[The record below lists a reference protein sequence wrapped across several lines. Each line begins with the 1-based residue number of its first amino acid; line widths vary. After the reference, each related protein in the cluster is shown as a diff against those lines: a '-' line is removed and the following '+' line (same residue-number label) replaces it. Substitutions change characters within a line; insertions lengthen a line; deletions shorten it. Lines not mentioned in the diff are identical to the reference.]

1 MANFIEAIGSMPLK
15 NKAIILAV
23 LVIAVASIV
32 LLFSMS
38 QQADYHLLYANL
50 SEGDSGPIAQKLKE
64 LKIPYRVE
72 AGGILVPS
80 DKVYEVRLQLAAQG
94 LPHGGGI
101 GFELFDKTDFGT
113 TDFVQKL
120 NYRRA
125 MQGELSRTIMSLS
138 EVEQCRVHL
147 AIPEKTLFNQA
158 DNRPSASVLVKLRSG
173 RTLAQNQVQGIVHMV
188 SSSVE
193 GLNPKDVTV
202 VDARGEMLTR
212 PGDDAAVGLSS
223 SQLEYQ
229 RNFEKE
235 IESRVVGILE
245 PVIGKSKLRARVTAN
260 LDFTRSEKTEEK
272 YDPDGQVV
280 RSEQKQLEKTTA
292 AGSGGVPGVASNIPG
307 KAAAPQ
313 VSASQNQS
321 QKQHDTT
328 NYEISKVT
336 SHVVNPTG
344 MLKRLSVAVLVD
356 GVEAADK
363 DAKDAKEKKYTP
375 RSGDDL
381 KRYEELVKNAI
392 GFTADRGDEVK
403 VINMQFEGIPKEEI
417 APTPVNYMYY
427 VTTAAKFLVPLIGV
441 LLLYML
447 ILKPLVRTVSSPP
460 RSASQPQGELPF
472 PQTVAQ
478 LEQAMKAQG
487 VPMEQEVIDWA
498 KKNPQQAASLIKGWL
513 EAR

>member
-1 MANFIEAIGSMPLK
+1 MANIIEGIGAMPLK
-15 NKAIILAV
+15 NKAIVLAV
-23 LVIAVASIV
+23 LIIAVASIV
-32 LLFSMS
+32 LLFSWS

-125 MQGELSRTIMSLS
+125 LQGELSRTIMSLS

-147 AIPEKTLFNQA
+147 AIPEKTLFNQV

-188 SSSVE
+188 SSSIE
-193 GLNPKDVTV
+193 GMNPKDVTV
-202 VDARGEMLTR
+202 VDARGDMLTR

-229 RNFEKE
+229 RNLEKE

-272 YDPDGQVV
+272 YDPDGQVI

-292 AGSGGVPGVASNIPG
+292 AGTGGVPGVASNIPG

-313 VSASQNQS
+313 ASGSQNQS

-356 GVEAADK
+356 GLEVAE
-363 DAKDAKEKKYTP
+363 KDAKEKKYTP
-375 RSGDDL
+375 RSGEDL

-403 VINMQFEGIPKEEI
+403 IINMQFEGIPKEEI
-417 APTPVNYMYY
+417 APVPVNYMYY
-427 VTTAAKFLVPLIGV
+427 ITTAAKFLVPLIGV
-441 LLLYML
+441 LLLYIM
-447 ILKPLVRTVSSPP
+447 ILKPLLGTLSSVP
-460 RSASQPQGELPF
+460 RGSQAGGEFPLPQS
-472 PQTVAQ
+472 VAQ
-478 LEQAMKAQG
+478 LEQAMKAKG
-487 VPMEQEVIDWA
+487 IPMEQEVIDWA

>member
-1 MANFIEAIGSMPLK
+1 MANIIESIGSMSLK
-15 NKAIILAV
+15 NKAILLGVI
-23 LVIAVASIV
+23 VIAIASIV
-32 LLFSMS
+32 LLFSWS
-38 QQADYHLLYANL
+38 QQADYHLLYSNL

-94 LPHGGGI
+94 LPHGGGV

-125 MQGELSRTIMSLS
+125 MQGELARTIMSLS

-147 AIPEKTLFNQA
+147 AIPEKTLFTQA
-158 DNRPSASVLVKLRSG
+158 DNRPSASVLVKLRTG

-202 VDARGEMLTR
+202 VDARGDMLTS
-212 PGDDAAVGLSS
+212 PADDAVVGLSS

-229 RNFEKE
+229 RNVEKE
-235 IESRVVGILE
+235 IESRVIGILE
-245 PVIGKSKLRARVTAN
+245 PVVGKSKIRARVTAN

-280 RSEQKQLEKTTA
+280 RSEQKQLEKTGAA
-292 AGSGGVPGVASNIPG
+292 AGAGGVPGVTSNIPG
-307 KAAAPQ
+307 KAAASQ
-313 VSASQNQS
+313 GSGSQNQS

-336 SHVVNPTG
+336 SHIINPSG
-344 MLKRLSVAVLVD
+344 MLKKLSVAVLVD
-356 GVEAADK
+356 GVEAAQ
-363 DAKDAKEKKYTP
+363 KDAKEKKYTP
-375 RSGDDL
+375 RSEEDL
-381 KRYEELVKNAI
+381 KRYEELVRNAV

-417 APTPVNYMYY
+417 VPTPVDYMSY
-427 VTTAAKFLVPLIGV
+427 VSTAAKFVVPLIGV
-441 LLLYML
+441 LLLYLL
-447 ILKPLVRTVSSPP
+447 ILKPLVRTLALAP
-460 RSASQPQGELPF
+460 RSVSQTGGELPL

-478 LEQAMKAQG
+478 LEQAMKAKG
-487 VPMEQEVIDWA
+487 LPLEQDVIEWA

-513 EAR
+513 EVR